1 MTLSKHVSSGRLLA
15 SIQAK
20 SPGSSGDY
28 RTSSAI
34 EHQAFN
40 PYSSNYS
47 TEPIPKFRIP
57 DEGTEPETSYQLIK
71 DDLELD
77 GKPAL
82 NLASFVNTYIDP
94 HAEKLA
100 VENLNKNLSDNDE
113 YPALISLHDRCV
125 SIISHLWNVPSGNT
139 AVGTATTGSSEAIH
153 LGGLAMKR
161 RWETRQKAAGRPYD
175 RPNILLGAN
184 AQVALEKF
192 ARYFDVEPRIIPVC
206 KESSYCLDVTKIKEE
221 LDENTIGIFVILG
234 STYTGH
240 FENVQAVSDIL
251 DQYERETGF
260 DISIHVDG
268 ASGGLVAPFVHP
280 NHVWDFRLDRVRSIN
295 TSGHKFGLTTA
306 GLGWVLWKDVKY
318 LPESLIFILKYLGG
332 DEKSYTLN
340 FSRPGYPVIHQYY
353 NFITLGFNGFAR
365 VHKASM
371 ANARLFSNFLEATGY
386 FECVSD
392 VHRPR
397 GQLVFDGS
405 LQDTAVDADPES
417 FNPGLPVVAFKF
429 TEEFKEKYP
438 DIPQA
443 AVATLLRVKGYIIPN
458 YPLPPS
464 ASDIQVLRVVVRYT
478 LTVDILDRLME
489 DIVRVVERLILAVE
503 KVDKSYAKGEKPNTI
518 GDALLT
524 LVTNPNIEHEDEVE
538 WETSD
543 NTMNETR
550 RKSRTVHS
558 TFC

>member
-1 MTLSKHVSSGRLLA
+1 M
-15 SIQAK
+15 
-20 SPGSSGDY
+20 
-28 RTSSAI
+28 
-34 EHQAFN
+34 
-40 PYSSNYS
+40 
-47 TEPIPKFRIP
+47 
-57 DEGTEPETSYQLIK
+57 
-71 DDLELD
+71 
-77 GKPAL
+77 
-82 NLASFVNTYIDP
+82 
-94 HAEKLA
+94 
-100 VENLNKNLSDNDE
+100 
-113 YPALISLHDRCV
+113 
-125 SIISHLWNVPSGNT
+125 
-139 AVGTATTGSSEAIH
+139 
-153 LGGLAMKR
+153 
-161 RWETRQKAAGRPYD
+161 
-175 RPNILLGAN
+175 
-184 AQVALEKF
+184 
-192 ARYFDVEPRIIPVC
+192 
-206 KESSYCLDVTKIKEE
+206 
-221 LDENTIGIFVILG
+221 
-234 STYTGH
+234 
-240 FENVQAVSDIL
+240 
-251 DQYERETGF
+251 
-260 DISIHVDG
+260 
-268 ASGGLVAPFVHP
+268 
-280 NHVWDFRLDRVRSIN
+280 
-295 TSGHKFGLTTA
+295 
-306 GLGWVLWKDVKY
+306 
-318 LPESLIFILKYLGG
+318 
-332 DEKSYTLN
+332 
-340 FSRPGYPVIHQYY
+340 IHQYY
-353 NFITLGFNGFAR
+353 NFITLGFNGFTR

-371 ANARLFSNFLEATGY
+371 TNARLFSNFLEATGY

-405 LQDTAVDADPES
+405 LQDTAADSDPES

-503 KVDKSYAKGEKPNTI
+503 KMDKSYAKGEKPNTI

-538 WETSD
+538 WETPD

>member
-1 MTLSKHVSSGRLLA
+1 MTLSKHISSEKLLA
-15 SIQAK
+15 SIQNK
-20 SPGSSGDY
+20 SPGTSGDY
-28 RTSSAI
+28 RTASSI
-34 EHQAFN
+34 EHRVVN

-47 TEPIPKFRIP
+47 TQPIPKFRIP
-57 DEGTEPETSYQLIK
+57 EEGSNPDTSYQLIK

-77 GKPAL
+77 GKPSL

-94 HAEKLA
+94 YAEKLA
-100 VENLNKNLSDNDE
+100 VENINKNLADNDE
-113 YPALISLHDRCV
+113 YPALISLHERCV
-125 SIISHLWNVPSGNT
+125 SILSHLWNVPEGNT

-153 LGGLAMKR
+153 LGGLALKR
-161 RWETRQKAAGRPYD
+161 RWEARQKAAGRPYD
-175 RPNILLGAN
+175 KPNILMGAN

-192 ARYFDVEPRIIPVC
+192 ARYFDVEPRIIPVN
-206 KESSYCLDVTKIKEE
+206 KESSYCLDLTKIKEE
-221 LDENTIGIFVILG
+221 LDENTIGIYVILG

-240 FENVQAVSDIL
+240 FEDVQGVSDIL

-268 ASGGLVAPFVHP
+268 ASGALVAPFVHP
-280 NHVWDFRLDRVRSIN
+280 NHMWDFRLNRVKSIN

-306 GLGWVLWKDVKY
+306 GLGWVLWKDAKY
-318 LPESLIFILKYLGG
+318 LPESLVFILKYLGG

-353 NFITLGFNGFAR
+353 NFITLGRSGYRR
-365 VHKASM
+365 VHNSSLV
-371 ANARLFSNFLEATGY
+371 NARLLSNFLEATGY

-392 VHRPR
+392 IHRPK
-397 GQLVFDGS
+397 GQLTFDGS
-405 LQDTAVDADPES
+405 VQDVSPDADPES

-429 TEEFKEKYP
+429 TEEFKKKYP
-438 DIPQA
+438 QIPQE

-464 ASDIQVLRVVVRYT
+464 SSDIEVLRVVVRYT

-489 DIVRVVERLILAVE
+489 DTVSVVERLILALE
-503 KVDKSYAKGEKPNTI
+503 KIAEQEAT
-518 GDALLT
+518 GDRSNAIRDAVLT
-524 LVTNPNIEHEDEVE
+524 LVSSPSIEHEEEVE
-538 WETSD
+538 WETED
-543 NTMNETR
+543 NNLNQTR
-550 RKSRTVHS
+550 RKSRTVHT

>member
-1 MTLSKHVSSGRLLA
+1 MTLSKHISSGKILA

-28 RTSSAI
+28 RTLSSVQHRAV
-34 EHQAFN
+34 N

-47 TEPIPKFRIP
+47 TQPIPKFRIP
-57 DEGTEPETSYQLIK
+57 EDGSEPETSYQLIK

-77 GKPAL
+77 GKPSL

-94 HAEKLA
+94 NAEKLA
-100 VENLNKNLSDNDE
+100 VENINKNLADNDE
-113 YPALISLHDRCV
+113 YPALISLHERCV
-125 SIISHLWNVPSGNT
+125 SILSHLWNVPEGMT

-161 RWETRQKAAGRPYD
+161 RWQARQKAAGKPYD
-175 RPNILLGAN
+175 RPNIIMGAN

-206 KESSYCLDVTKIKEE
+206 KESSYCLDVTKIKDE

-240 FENVQAVSDIL
+240 FEDVQGVSDIL

-260 DISIHVDG
+260 DIPIHIDG
-268 ASGGLVAPFVHP
+268 ASGAMVAPFVHP
-280 NHVWDFRLDRVRSIN
+280 NHVWDFRLDRVKSIN

-306 GLGWVLWKDVKY
+306 GLGWVLWKDTKY
-318 LPESLIFILKYLGG
+318 LPENLVFILKYLGG
-332 DEKSYTLN
+332 DEKSFTLN

-353 NFITLGFNGFAR
+353 NFITLGRNGYR
-365 VHKASM
+365 NVHNSSM
-371 ANARLFSNFLEATGY
+371 VNARLLSNFLEATGY

-392 VHRPR
+392 IHRPK

-405 LQDTAVDADPES
+405 VQEVSSDADPES
-417 FNPGLPVVAFKF
+417 FNPGLPVVSFKF
-429 TEEFKEKYP
+429 TEEFKAKYP
-438 DIPQA
+438 DIPQE

-464 ASDIQVLRVVVRYT
+464 ASGIEVLRVVVRYT

-489 DIVRVVERLILAVE
+489 DIVSVVERLVLAIE
-503 KVDKSYAKGEKPNTI
+503 KVEQKDAIGDKSNRI
-518 GDALLT
+518 RDAVLT
-524 LVTNPNIEHEDEVE
+524 LVTSPNIEHEEEVE
-538 WETSD
+538 WETPD
-543 NTMNETR
+543 NSMNETR
-550 RKSRTVHS
+550 RKARTVHT

>member
-1 MTLSKHVSSGRLLA
+1 MTLSKHISSGKLLA

-28 RTSSAI
+28 RTLSSV
-34 EHQAFN
+34 EHRAVNAYF
-40 PYSSNYS
+40 SNYS
-47 TEPIPKFRIP
+47 TQPIPKFRIP
-57 DEGTEPETSYQLIK
+57 DEGSEPETSYQLIK

-94 HAEKLA
+94 NAEKLA
-100 VENLNKNLSDNDE
+100 VENINKNLADNDE
-113 YPALISLHDRCV
+113 YPALISLHERCV
-125 SIISHLWNVPSGNT
+125 SILSHLWNVPEGKT

-161 RWETRQKAAGRPYD
+161 RWEARQKAAGKPYD
-175 RPNILLGAN
+175 RPNILMGAN

-206 KESSYCLDVTKIKEE
+206 KESSYCLDVTKVKEE

-240 FENVQAVSDIL
+240 FEDVQAVSDIL

-260 DISIHVDG
+260 DIPIHVDG
-268 ASGGLVAPFVHP
+268 ASGAMVAPFVHP
-280 NHVWDFRLDRVRSIN
+280 NHVWDFRLDRVKSIN

-318 LPESLIFILKYLGG
+318 LPENLVFILKYLGG

-353 NFITLGFNGFAR
+353 NFITLGRNGYR
-365 VHKASM
+365 HVHNSSIV
-371 ANARLFSNFLEATGY
+371 NARLLSNFLEATGY

-392 VHRPR
+392 IHRPK

-405 LQDTAVDADPES
+405 LQEVSPDADPES

-429 TEEFKEKYP
+429 TEEFKTKYP
-438 DIPQA
+438 EIPQE

-464 ASDIQVLRVVVRYT
+464 ASDVEVLRVVVRYT

-489 DIVRVVERLILAVE
+489 DIVSVVERLMLALEKVE
-503 KVDKSYAKGEKPNTI
+503 KMDATGDKTNRIRNAV
-518 GDALLT
+518 LT
-524 LVTNPNIEHEDEVE
+524 LFTNPNVEHEDEVE
-538 WETSD
+538 WETPD
-543 NTMNETR
+543 NSMNETR
-550 RKSRTVHS
+550 RKARTLHS